1 MITDNWKI
9 FCSNYKLIKAAG
21 GVVYNHNNQLLMI
34 LRNGKWDLPK
44 GKIEKGESIKACAMR
59 EVEEESGVRGLQITQ
74 RLIDTYHTYQLNG
87 EKILKHTYWFKMKT
101 NFNGI
106 LNPQTEEAITQVC
119 WVNEDEIINKLNNS
133 FKNLSDIFRV

>member
-1 MITDNWKI
+1 
-9 FCSNYKLIKAAG
+9 
-21 GVVYNHNNQLLMI
+21 MI

>member
-1 MITDNWKI
+1 MLTDNWKF
-9 FCSNYKLIKAAG
+9 FCSSYKLIKAAG

-59 EVEEESGVRGLQITQ
+59 EVEEESGVSGLKITK

-101 NFNGI
+101 NFNGMFI
-106 LNPQTEEAITQVC
+106 PQAEERITQVC
-119 WVNEDEIINKLNNS
+119 WVNEEDIIKRLNNS
-133 FKNLSDIFRV
+133 FKNLTDIFSI